1 LQLGAWAAQEKNLIK
16 WSAIACRKNAA
27 KIVFIY
33 IDIVRERGIQLH
45 WAKTPSLCAL
55 VLSAAGDRLAPPL
68 SLGQVNFLAPF
79 VFCLLMNLISN
90 CARHEDFCTARM
102 INYKHGL
109 VLVLFQVWNF

>member
-1 LQLGAWAAQEKNLIK
+1 MVSNG
-16 WSAIACRKNAA
+16 CRKNAA

-109 VLVLFQVWNF
+109 VLVLFHYVYA